1 MRASRRLAY
10 SARTTSTVA
19 WAPCASASRGFTL
32 IELLLVLFLVALLA
46 SLVGPALT
54 SGIQRSHESALKEDL
69 HVLRKALD
77 DFYADNGSYPAEL
90 QVLVDKRYVR
100 AVPADPFTDRPDS
113 WTFDRD
119 DSKDRDEGKPAGI
132 RDIHSGSDGQ
142 ARDGTA
148 YKDW

>member
-1 MRASRRLAY
+1 MRSSRH
-10 SARTTSTVA
+10 
-19 WAPCASASRGFTL
+19 RGFTL

-54 SGIQRSHESALKEDL
+54 SGIQRSRESALKEDL

-77 DFYADNGSYPAEL
+77 DYYADNGSYPPEL
-90 QVLVDKRYVR
+90 QVLVDRRYLR
-100 AVPADPFTDRPDS
+100 KVPVDPFTDRLDS

-119 DSKDRDEGKPAGI
+119 DSKDRDEGKQAGI

-142 ARDGTA
+142 GRDGSS

>member
-1 MRASRRLAY
+1 MDSSR
-10 SARTTSTVA
+10 
-19 WAPCASASRGFTL
+19 PRGFTL

-54 SGIQRSHESALKEDL
+54 SGIQRSRESALKEDL

-77 DFYADNGSYPAEL
+77 DYYADNGSYPAEL
-90 QVLVDKRYVR
+90 QVLVDKHYLRN
-100 AVPADPFTDRPDS
+100 VPADPFTDRHDS

-119 DSKDRDEGKPAGI
+119 DSKERDEGKQAGI

-142 ARDGTA
+142 GRDGSA